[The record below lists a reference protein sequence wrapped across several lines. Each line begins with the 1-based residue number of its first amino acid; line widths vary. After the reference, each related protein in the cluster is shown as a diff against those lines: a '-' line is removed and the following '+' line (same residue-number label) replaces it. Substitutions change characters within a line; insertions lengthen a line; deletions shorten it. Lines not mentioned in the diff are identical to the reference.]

1 MIDLGIVNDFA
12 DNKEAA
18 IFKDFPRGIGQID
31 RALDAVTKAKL
42 FGQPHGC
49 VAHGNHS
56 TRATH
61 FIDNVAAV
69 MRLDLFLHRRHHVGC
84 AQVNLLA
91 CRRAAG
97 NKIRAHN

>member
-1 MIDLGIVNDFA
+1 MIDLGVVDDLA
-12 DNKEAA
+12 DNKEPA
-18 IFKDFPRGIGQID
+18 IFENLAGGIGEID
-31 RALDAVTKAKL
+31 RPFDAVTKAKL
-42 FGQPHGC
+42 FGQPHRC
-49 VAHGNHS
+49 ISYRNHS
-56 TRATH
+56 TGATH